1 MEVGEAALEDILF
14 RHSSG
19 FVFFVPNSLMFL
31 LVAHHQKGNPGGRK
45 WISKQKKLE
54 EEEAA
59 EEEEIRRKICTG
71 IRFGLHFGSIGKLG
85 VEQPRGGVTPVY

>member
-19 FVFFVPNSLMFL
+19 FFVPNSLMFL

-54 EEEAA
+54 EGEAA
-59 EEEEIRRKICTG
+59 EEEIRRKICTG

>member
-1 MEVGEAALEDILF
+1 MEVGEAALEDILY
-14 RHSSG
+14 RLSSG
-19 FVFFVPNSLMFL
+19 FVPNSLMFL
-31 LVAHHQKGNPGGRK
+31 LVAHHQKGNPGK
-45 WISKQKKLE
+45 WISKRKKLE
-54 EEEAA
+54 EGEAA